1 MEDNEAMIE
10 ICYSG
15 KNPTMRFLNRN
26 HKVGISRLMEV
37 FKLPDIKLHKI
48 DTKLQAADLGIKRI
62 TCIVARLSNCV
73 LINLANKD
81 TNAIQLRSS
90 LITLWLDT
98 SDKLAARKAQRKIK
112 EVEKLAAQ
120 FADVPTIPR
129 ERGSLQSWFIQ
140 QNQKRRKK
148 ED

>member
-1 MEDNEAMIE
+1 MILNVVSKRQTAVSHSTPEAEIVAADYAMRQEGMPTLALLSTILGREVTLSMMEDNEAMIE

-90 LITLWLDT
+90 LITL
-98 SDKLAARKAQRKIK
+98 
-112 EVEKLAAQ
+112 
-120 FADVPTIPR
+120 
-129 ERGSLQSWFIQ
+129 
-140 QNQKRRKK
+140 
-148 ED
+148 